1 MEPAIAFSKK
11 IIYISGGGPRPP
23 RAHYI
28 WIPGRGIYIDS
39 HGIVRRAKEPPYSSI
54 EDQKERMVGLKPDLL
69 EECLDDPGP
78 HEVLVESAIGERA
91 IEVLA
96 VQDRLE
102 AAKKDLHDLQNF
114 LAGLCPSFRDK
125 QDIFI
130 HSK

>member
-1 MEPAIAFSKK
+1 MEPAVAFSKK
-11 IIYISGGGPRPP
+11 NIYISGGGLRPP

-39 HGIVRRAKEPPYSSI
+39 HGIVRRAQEPPYSSI
-54 EDQKERMVGLKPDLL
+54 EDQKKRFAGLEL
-69 EECLDDPGP
+69 EEFLDDPAP
-78 HEVLVESAIGERA
+78 CEVLIEPAIGDKA

-102 AAKKDLHDLQNF
+102 AAKKDLHDLQNT

-125 QDIFI
+125 QDIFM
-130 HSK
+130 HK